1 MIMHAH
7 CHMRLLAQ
15 KVLFWISLKLIQIG
29 SKLGKGLFPHHAI
42 SGLNIPRIRMEV
54 TTIDDKADVDA
65 NVDFPGSTLP
75 RHLTKEELRR
85 YSAYVTER
93 SIEKLATWYWKI
105 VLDKDIKLNYT

>member
-1 MIMHAH
+1 MIMHAQ

-29 SKLGKGLFPHHAI
+29 SKVGKGLFPHHAI

-54 TTIDDKADVDA
+54 TTIDGKADVDA
-65 NVDFPGSTLP
+65 NVYFPDSVLP
-75 RHLTKEELRR
+75 CNPTEEELRR

-93 SIEKLATWYWKI
+93 SIEKLAAWYWKI
-105 VLDKDIKLNYT
+105 VLRRDIKLNYT